1 MATALPIFIQKAL
14 ANEDIDVYGDGNQMR
29 SFGFVGDAVDCT
41 MALIDNEKSIG
52 EVFNIGNEREISIN
66 DLANLVIKKCN
77 SSSRIIHKT
86 YEEAYGSG
94 FEDMRRRK
102 PNSEKFRNNWYET

>member
-1 MATALPIFIQKAL
+1 
-14 ANEDIDVYGDGNQMR
+14 MR

-66 DLANLVIKKCN
+66 DLANLLLKSVIVLR
-77 SSSRIIHKT
+77 RIIHKT

-102 PNSEKFRNNWYET
+102 PNSEKLLETIGMKPEFPIENVIDKMISYFMSN

>member
-1 MATALPIFIQKAL
+1 MVLLNFYSKKAL
-14 ANEDIDVYGDGNQMR
+14 ANEDIDVFGDGNQMR

-41 MALIDNEKSIG
+41 IALIDNEKSIG

-77 SSSRIIHKT
+77 SSSGSYIKLMKKLMDLVLKT
-86 YEEAYGSG
+86 CVEENQIAIA
-94 FEDMRRRK
+94 FK
-102 PNSEKFRNNWYET
+102 TLLV